1 MHSLTIN
8 YKNDSVKDKLLL
20 FIKNFLNEDVEVTSI
35 NDIKDLLAIE
45 EAKKSNEKEIPLEKI
60 LKEFKINKTK

>member
-1 MHSLTIN
+1 
-8 YKNDSVKDKLLL
+8 
-20 FIKNFLNEDVEVTSI
+20 LNEDVEVTSI